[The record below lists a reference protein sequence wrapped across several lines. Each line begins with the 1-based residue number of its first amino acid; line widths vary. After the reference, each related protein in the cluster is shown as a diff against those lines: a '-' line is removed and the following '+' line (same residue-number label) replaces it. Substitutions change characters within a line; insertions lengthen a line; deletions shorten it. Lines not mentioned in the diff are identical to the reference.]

1 MVDINLFKEEGE
13 EEWKPNGEGESE
25 GENLEDELG
34 EDFDLGEEESEPSPL
49 DEDDDSLLG
58 DEEVI
63 PDFDESDE
71 KEVEEDYEYGETKEK
86 RTPVWLWA
94 LLGVVLIGASLYLF
108 WYQPRQKRKSAA
120 SRQSAVD
127 LASVDSLRQGAQ
139 QSQAGPLTAG
149 RDSSGITRDTTSQ
162 KDRVSGL
169 VPATTKGVST
179 KGLTPTTLFIDVASA
194 VFENLSAQGQLGT
207 IILEGNKFHVG
218 YVSSTP
224 GTAQEMGQRIQRLI
238 GAAGFQ
244 VSPEDRHRTAGKIQ
258 YWGVVSGEMP
268 AMEQEGPP
276 PSAGRFP
283 TADSFINGVKELV
296 QQSQLSF
303 QQAEKFAVR
312 SLQGVRQIPVRAKVE
327 GNKANALMFLKN
339 LKGFQGNYNV
349 SKLTIAPVNI
359 SDFKASEVKLVLDF
373 LISVG

>member
-1 MVDINLFKEEGE
+1 MVDINLFKEEDE
-13 EEWKPNGEGESE
+13 EELKPSGEGE

-34 EDFDLGEEESEPSPL
+34 EDFGLEEEESEPSPL

-63 PDFDESDE
+63 PDFDEPDE
-71 KEVEEDYEYGETKEK
+71 QEVEEDYEYGETKTK

-94 LLGVVLIGASLYLF
+94 LLGVVLIGASVYLF

-127 LASVDSLRQGAQ
+127 LVSVDSLRQGAQ
-139 QSQAGPLTAG
+139 QSQAGPITAG

-169 VPATTKGVST
+169 VPATTKG
-179 KGLTPTTLFIDVASA
+179 LTPSTLFIDVASA

-224 GTAQEMGQRIQRLI
+224 GTAQQMGQRIQRLI

-268 AMEQEGPP
+268 AMKQEGPP
-276 PSAGRFP
+276 PSSGRFP

-312 SLQGVRQIPVRAKVE
+312 SIQGVRQIPVRAKVE